1 MDRFLSVA
9 TPLAVLVTF
18 VAAAPRVIEEGPG
31 HAIAFA
37 LAGGVFTIALAVYI
51 RD

>member
-9 TPLAVLVTF
+9 TPLALF
-18 VAAAPRVIEEGPG
+18 FAIAPHVIEEGGG